1 MGNMDHKSKQN
12 DDNVLNH
19 WISFADG
26 FAMSPQEFYA
36 ALEREL
42 QARKVPGLAIAREEI
57 SEGGMLSYRREYLQL
72 TRERLI
78 FYICAAPFG
87 TRFYFSCRTVYVP
100 PVVTVVHAL
109 IVFLLLFGIW
119 AGLNQII
126 NFVYSGI
133 ILLFLVLLTVLAFRN
148 VVALGLKDMDAM
160 LLKIP
165 AIGTIYE
172 RFFRKETYYR
182 HDTRLMFLD
191 TIPFVVQ
198 ELAERFT
205 GAKGIK
211 LVRQY
216 MRAPILGDLYKM
228 LPPPQPQPEPEKEKD
243 KKA

>member
-1 MGNMDHKSKQN
+1 MDRKSKQN

-26 FAMSPQEFYA
+26 FAMSTHEFYA

-57 SEGGMLSYRREYLQL
+57 AEGGLMSYRREYLRL

-100 PVVTVVHAL
+100 PVVTVIHAF
-109 IVFLLLFGIW
+109 IVFLILFGIFV
-119 AGLNQII
+119 GLNQII
-126 NFVYSGI
+126 NFVFSGI
-133 ILLFLVLLTVLAFRN
+133 IVLFLVLATILAFRN

-205 GAKGIK
+205 GTKGIK

-228 LPPPQPQPEPEKEKD
+228 LPPPQPQPEPEKEK
-243 KKA
+243 KA